1 VNRKASFP
9 GEFWLSTEP
18 HAARREWLRS
28 QLHRILQRLSRRLF
42 RFAHLIGSCVRASI
56 LFATISYDVSP
67 TCTDVKS
74 SCPIIGQIRLASEL
88 QGTAGGNWR
97 NNCYRSP
104 GCGKFFSANTIAR
117 FLLTLLALSPE
128 LSHCGAI
135 EDGLPEVPNHILDF
149 RRRIATGIRVHI
161 PSWTSPNAGLKNSLP
176 EMPVN
181 PSTS

>member
-1 VNRKASFP
+1 MERSSTPTDFAHRKRLPDGCSDATRVALDAEQQRCP
-9 GEFWLSTEP
+9 
-18 HAARREWLRS
+18 
-28 QLHRILQRLSRRLF
+28 RLSRGVDRRIENMEYLQ
-42 RFAHLIGSCVRASI
+42 S
-56 LFATISYDVSP
+56 
-67 TCTDVKS
+67 
-74 SCPIIGQIRLASEL
+74 PIIGQIRLASEL